1 MLSKGTKFC
10 HTEAAFGDIDFK
22 LFIKKQKNSERSFDL
37 PYLLAEEIQTEKP
50 TSRRRV

>member
-10 HTEAAFGDIDFK
+10 NSKAAFGDIDLK
-22 LFIKKQKNSERSFDL
+22 LFIKKQKTERSFDP

-50 TSRRRV
+50 TSGRRV